1 MFDINP
7 AVISENRG
15 SVRDK
20 DDQCLQKE
28 LTVNSKS
35 FAERFILLYLRL
47 IEQHL
52 SNFLLITSENVL
64 SSMIDVDLCSLSL
77 RLAFN

>member
-7 AVISENRG
+7 AVSSENRG

-52 SNFLLITSENVL
+52 SNFLLITQKMFSP
-64 SSMIDVDLCSLSL
+64 
-77 RLAFN
+77 R